1 MPEFAQTNLYQVIWQ
16 TRRLFQRL
24 RSTSEELLASTG
36 INASQRALLE
46 FLHRQEPQTVPQ
58 IAREKSVSRQHIQLV
73 ANELLSLKL
82 ITTTEN
88 PGHKRS
94 NLLRLTA
101 KGKTLFES
109 IQKKEAVL
117 INFLE
122 KKFEQENL
130 YTTFETLQSI
140 DEYLASNN
148 WKHEIKS

>member
-1 MPEFAQTNLYQVIWQ
+1 M
-16 TRRLFQRL
+16 
-24 RSTSEELLASTG
+24 
-36 INASQRALLE
+36 
-46 FLHRQEPQTVPQ
+46 PQ

-82 ITTTEN
+82 ISTTEN

-101 KGKTLFES
+101 KGRDLFES

-117 INFLE
+117 IKFLE
-122 KKFEQENL
+122 KRFRQEDL
-130 YTTFETLQSI
+130 SITLETLESI